1 MLDEILDR
9 KDIIHYTMEGESV
22 SVWITVGHRQLFV
35 RGSPF
40 KKHPHV
46 YRMSHD
52 AFTFDDLYR
61 LKNKESRLWKILD
74 WFRESLPGWFLPR
87 DFVMKLPA
95 SSESKSSIEA
105 HAYEKMKMLQGRG
118 IPRFYGVCNYSNS
131 PAILL
136 QYVDGY
142 LFGDFSGK
150 GRHDIL
156 RYDEE
161 IMTCEKLIEDYHQ
174 RWVLEGAK
182 PPTNSVELKNL
193 ENSLNEKR
201 RAREEF
207 YKKNSEENNVFIT
220 GMKKLAS
227 ALTSAGIT
235 GDFNGS
241 NIICD
246 KESLAQPGMV
256 HIIDFA
262 EQEEGQT
269 NESIMKDNNTSIN
282 SLLFEYGLINSRGS

>member
-1 MLDEILDR
+1 MVSTKGFRDETSSLKRIQVFDRSPRIREDEDAPRERNTEILWS
-9 KDIIHYTMEGESV
+9 G
-22 SVWITVGHRQLFV
+22 
-35 RGSPF
+35 
-40 KKHPHV
+40 
-46 YRMSHD
+46 
-52 AFTFDDLYR
+52 
-61 LKNKESRLWKILD
+61 
-74 WFRESLPGWFLPR
+74 
-87 DFVMKLPA
+87 
-95 SSESKSSIEA
+95 
-105 HAYEKMKMLQGRG
+105 
-118 IPRFYGVCNYSNS
+118 NYSNS